1 MNKNNDIVEIYDF
14 NGDIIETLS
23 LDIFLDVRALV
34 KLISNIS
41 TIFIILEILF
51 LFIVLSGLLF
61 GSSEYRFI
69 IMPFSING
77 IFLFALIR
85 CLIEYRNNNLSFDQ
99 DNSFFLKKERILST
113 CKIIAVVIIL
123 SMITLVWNIFWD
135 KIDFKN
141 FKSQT
146 IISEQSSEDILLD
159 DVAIKKIVGEDAPRY
174 EYNICSD
181 SHCGT
186 YISEKNIIADK
197 YSVRKITTTLDYPK
211 ISSEDIVSYQL
222 FFLDER
228 PILDTFKTEG
238 KVFKQAYQTYQV
250 YHVFASIFLG
260 IIIVLGCCLLHS
272 LFPYRKEH
280 TRITAD

>member
-99 DNSFFLKKERILST
+99 DNSFFLKKESCL
-113 CKIIAVVIIL
+113 
-123 SMITLVWNIFWD
+123 
-135 KIDFKN
+135 
-141 FKSQT
+141 
-146 IISEQSSEDILLD
+146 
-159 DVAIKKIVGEDAPRY
+159 
-174 EYNICSD
+174 
-181 SHCGT
+181 H
-186 YISEKNIIADK
+186 
-197 YSVRKITTTLDYPK
+197 VRL
-211 ISSEDIVSYQL
+211 
-222 FFLDER
+222 
-228 PILDTFKTEG
+228 
-238 KVFKQAYQTYQV
+238 
-250 YHVFASIFLG
+250 
-260 IIIVLGCCLLHS
+260 
-272 LFPYRKEH
+272 
-280 TRITAD
+280 